1 MEGLG
6 GEGVAEGAIAN
17 EHEVDGGVK
26 GGESGELGEELIEA
40 MPRDEP
46 ADEADDQGIG
56 WGEALADGGA
66 VGGGEEGSGVDG
78 IGEDENFFFGD
89 AEGDDAALEV
99 RGDDDNAAG
108 VMESEAIGEA
118 CEWEEPGG
126 GADAFVAGEFIDF
139 DDEGDVAMV
148 GEEGGGEEE
157 KGVAFVDERR
167 MVLGEEGAIAEE
179 GGEIVGD
186 FEEFENQFGGEG
198 GEIGEEAPAVIL
210 FEGVATCGEAGIDSR
225 GAREVDLVAK
235 FFESGGDA

>member
-1 MEGLG
+1 MG
-6 GEGVAEGAIAN
+6 GEGVAERAIAN

-99 RGDDDNAAG
+99 WRDDDDAAG
-108 VMESEAIGEA
+108 VLESEAIGEA
-118 CEWEEPGG
+118 REWEEPGG
-126 GADAFVAGEFIDF
+126 GADAFVAGEFVDF
-139 DDEGDVAMV
+139 DDEGDVAVV
-148 GEEGGGEEE
+148 GEEDMPEGTRAPLDTRPPLQSGFAGLYRILNLPVVPVAVRSGHAFTRHGA
-157 KGVAFVDERR
+157 KHPGVVDFVFGDPIPPGLPRDQIEAK
-167 MVLGEEGAIAEE
+167 VHAAINA
-179 GGEIVGD
+179 
-186 FEEFENQFGGEG
+186 
-198 GEIGEEAPAVIL
+198 
-210 FEGVATCGEAGIDSR
+210 
-225 GAREVDLVAK
+225 LVQDQ
-235 FFESGGDA
+235 S